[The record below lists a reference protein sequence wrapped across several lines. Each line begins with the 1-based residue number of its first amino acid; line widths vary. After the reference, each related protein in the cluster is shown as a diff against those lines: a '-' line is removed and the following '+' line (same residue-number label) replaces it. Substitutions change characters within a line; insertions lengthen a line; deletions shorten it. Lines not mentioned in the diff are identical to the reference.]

1 MKNKIIKRFVA
12 ITMILITLISTF
24 SNVVFATE
32 INSAHLQ
39 NKGDVEY
46 HLQYWNESKNAW
58 YYIITTFVTYTENG
72 KEYPAY
78 CVNKEYPGVGE
89 ESDYSVDVNASV
101 TDVLGD
107 VRIWRTIINGY
118 PYKSASELGVA
129 NDLEAF
135 QATKQAVYCIL
146 YNYDPATRYRG
157 SEQGA
162 DARGSAIKNAI
173 VKMVNEGRYGSQT
186 PAEPDITLSKSG
198 ELYEDGNYYT
208 QKVNV
213 SSKVEMANYYITSVN
228 NLPSGTI
235 ITNSNGNQTNSFNG
249 NESMYVKIPKSQM
262 GQDINNAV
270 INVQG
275 KVKTYP
281 VFYGKTRKQ
290 GTQNYAL
297 TFDPFGDGVG
307 RIVLN
312 AKTNT
317 GKIQINKTDSET
329 SQPISGVTFQLR
341 NEDGSV
347 VANATTNENG
357 IANFTGL
364 YQRNYKLVELSTNQ
378 NYVLNKATFDVNV
391 EYNKTTKKDITNDHK
406 KGNLKIYKVDKDNH
420 KIALGNVKFD
430 LYSEEFKRV
439 IGSYTTNVDGE
450 IKIDNLRTGSYKL
463 IEKNTGKWYNLA
475 KDTEVEVKWNT
486 TEENTIENELKK
498 GQVKVV
504 KVDLDNNEV
513 KLQGIKF
520 DVLDENGKV
529 LETITTDE
537 NGEAYTSRY
546 AIRDYSKITIRE
558 KATLQNYVLNDTPQT
573 ITLEA
578 DQIKT
583 VKFTNELKK
592 GQVKV
597 IKVDL
602 DNKEVKLK
610 GVEFKVY
617 DQDNK
622 LVDTIITDENGEA
635 VSKRLRIDKEY
646 HVVESKTL
654 QNYVLNDTPQKV
666 TLKQDQITDLT
677 FTNELKKGQIRV
689 IKVDKENHEV
699 KLQGVEFKVYDQ
711 DNKLVDTITTD
722 ENGEAVSKRLRID
735 KEYHVVE
742 SKTLQNYVLNDT
754 PQKVTLKQD
763 QITDLTFENE
773 LIRGYIKIVKASKED
788 NKYNGDTKGTRL
800 ANAKF
805 EVYDQD
811 GKVVDTLVTD
821 KNGEAITR
829 ALLKGKYTI
838 KEIESPDYYI
848 LTDVV
853 FDAEIKKHKE
863 VVDVN
868 VLDDNVD
875 IEVEVKKKGFIETQ
889 SKDSIY
895 YDFSDIHNKSNIAL
909 DNFTWSD
916 SLPTN
921 ALRVNRIYTGTW
933 NEDLKYSVWYKTNL
947 SDDYKMLVDGL
958 STQQNNEVKF
968 TDVELQDGEF
978 ITDYEFRFG
987 TVKAD
992 FREVEKPRLYC
1003 DMLDNLPN
1011 GFIFV
1016 NHTKVSGNYKDKYVE
1031 DKDDWKTITY
1041 YKDIELSEKLP
1052 RTGGSDL
1059 GTFIATGIIIGINAI
1074 GLLIALRKK
1083 DKNIDNAK

>member
-129 NDLEAF
+129 NELEAF

-186 PAEPDITLSKSG
+186 PAEPDITLSKNG

-406 KGNLKIYKVDKDNH
+406 KGNLKVYKVDKDNH

-558 KATLQNYVLNDTPQT
+558 KETLQNYVLNDTPQT

-583 VKFTNELKK
+583 VTFTNELKK

-610 GVEFKVY
+610 
-617 DQDNK
+617 
-622 LVDTIITDENGEA
+622 
-635 VSKRLRIDKEY
+635 
-646 HVVESKTL
+646 
-654 QNYVLNDTPQKV
+654 
-666 TLKQDQITDLT
+666 
-677 FTNELKKGQIRV
+677 
-689 IKVDKENHEV
+689 
-699 KLQGVEFKVYDQ
+699 GVEFKVYDQ

-811 GKVVDTLVTD
+811 GKIVDTLVTD
-821 KNGEAITR
+821 KNGEATTK

-921 ALRVNRIYTGTW
+921 ALRANRIYTGTW

-1074 GLLIALRKK
+1074 GLLITLRKK

>member
-558 KATLQNYVLNDTPQT
+558 KETLQNYVLNDTPQT

-583 VKFTNELKK
+583 VTFTNELKK

-617 DQDNK
+617 DQDN
-622 LVDTIITDENGEA
+622 N
-635 VSKRLRIDKEY
+635 
-646 HVVESKTL
+646 
-654 QNYVLNDTPQKV
+654 
-666 TLKQDQITDLT
+666 
-677 FTNELKKGQIRV
+677 
-689 IKVDKENHEV
+689 
-699 KLQGVEFKVYDQ
+699 
-711 DNKLVDTITTD
+711 LVDTITTD

-811 GKVVDTLVTD
+811 GKIVDTLVTD
-821 KNGEAITR
+821 KNGEATTK

-921 ALRVNRIYTGTW
+921 ALRANRIYTGTW

>member
-129 NDLEAF
+129 NELEAF

-406 KGNLKIYKVDKDNH
+406 KGNLKVYKVDKDNH

-558 KATLQNYVLNDTPQT
+558 KETLQNYVLNDTPQT

-583 VKFTNELKK
+583 VTFTNELKK

-610 GVEFKVY
+610 
-617 DQDNK
+617 
-622 LVDTIITDENGEA
+622 
-635 VSKRLRIDKEY
+635 
-646 HVVESKTL
+646 
-654 QNYVLNDTPQKV
+654 
-666 TLKQDQITDLT
+666 
-677 FTNELKKGQIRV
+677 
-689 IKVDKENHEV
+689 
-699 KLQGVEFKVYDQ
+699 GVEFKVYDQ

-754 PQKVTLKQD
+754 PQKVILKQD

-821 KNGEAITR
+821 KNGEATTK

-1041 YKDIELSEKLP
+1041 YKEIELSEKLP

-1074 GLLIALRKK
+1074 GLLITLRKK

>member
-558 KATLQNYVLNDTPQT
+558 KETLQNYILNDTPQT

-583 VKFTNELKK
+583 VTFTNELKK
-592 GQVKV
+592 GQVK
-597 IKVDL
+597 
-602 DNKEVKLK
+602 
-610 GVEFKVY
+610 
-617 DQDNK
+617 
-622 LVDTIITDENGEA
+622 
-635 VSKRLRIDKEY
+635 
-646 HVVESKTL
+646 
-654 QNYVLNDTPQKV
+654 
-666 TLKQDQITDLT
+666 
-677 FTNELKKGQIRV
+677 V

-699 KLQGVEFKVYDQ
+699 KLQGVEFKVYDE
-711 DNKLVDTITTD
+711 DNNLVETITTD

-742 SKTLQNYVLNDT
+742 SKTLQNYVLKDT

-788 NKYNGDTKGTRL
+788 NKYNGDTKGTKL

-821 KNGEAITR
+821 KNGEATTK

-875 IEVEVKKKGFIETQ
+875 IEVEVKKKGFVETQ

-921 ALRVNRIYTGTW
+921 ALRANRIYTGTW

-992 FREVEKPRLYC
+992 FKEVEKPRLYC

-1052 RTGGSDL
+1052 RTGGRDFS
-1059 GTFIATGIIIGINAI
+1059 TFIATGMIVGINAI
-1074 GLLIALRKK
+1074 GLLITLRKK

>member
-129 NDLEAF
+129 NELEAF

-406 KGNLKIYKVDKDNH
+406 KGNLKVYKVDKDNH

-558 KATLQNYVLNDTPQT
+558 KETLQNYVLNDTPQT

-583 VKFTNELKK
+583 VTFTNELKK

-610 GVEFKVY
+610 
-617 DQDNK
+617 
-622 LVDTIITDENGEA
+622 
-635 VSKRLRIDKEY
+635 
-646 HVVESKTL
+646 
-654 QNYVLNDTPQKV
+654 
-666 TLKQDQITDLT
+666 
-677 FTNELKKGQIRV
+677 
-689 IKVDKENHEV
+689 
-699 KLQGVEFKVYDQ
+699 GVEFKVYDQ

-754 PQKVTLKQD
+754 PQKVILKQD

-821 KNGEAITR
+821 KNGEATTK

-1074 GLLIALRKK
+1074 GLLITLRKK

>member
-391 EYNKTTKKDITNDHK
+391 EYNKTAKKDITNDHK

-529 LETITTDE
+529 LESITTDE

-558 KATLQNYVLNDTPQT
+558 KETLQNYVLNDTPQT

-583 VKFTNELKK
+583 VTFTNELKK

-602 DNKEVKLK
+602 DNNEVKLK

-617 DQDNK
+617 DQDN
-622 LVDTIITDENGEA
+622 N
-635 VSKRLRIDKEY
+635 
-646 HVVESKTL
+646 
-654 QNYVLNDTPQKV
+654 
-666 TLKQDQITDLT
+666 
-677 FTNELKKGQIRV
+677 
-689 IKVDKENHEV
+689 
-699 KLQGVEFKVYDQ
+699 
-711 DNKLVDTITTD
+711 LVDTITTD

-811 GKVVDTLVTD
+811 GKIVDTLVTD
-821 KNGEAITR
+821 KNGEATTK

-921 ALRVNRIYTGTW
+921 ALRANRIYTGTW

-1052 RTGGSDL
+1052 RTGGSDFS
-1059 GTFIATGIIIGINAI
+1059 TFIATGIIIGINAI
-1074 GLLIALRKK
+1074 GLLITLRKK